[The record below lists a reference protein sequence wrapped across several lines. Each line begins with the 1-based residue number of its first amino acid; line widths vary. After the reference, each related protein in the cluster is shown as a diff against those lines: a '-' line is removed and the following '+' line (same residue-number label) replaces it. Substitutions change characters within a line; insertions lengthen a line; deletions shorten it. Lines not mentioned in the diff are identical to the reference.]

1 LLLEELR
8 QQICVG
14 NVIPARF
21 GFILIV
27 TSGPT
32 PEMMRRVRSQTTA
45 SKKSYEPGGIHG
57 LTIKAAH
64 NTG

>member
-1 LLLEELR
+1 LPGLLLRPLLLEELR

-32 PEMMRRVRSQTTA
+32 PEMMRGVRSQTKA
-45 SKKSYEPGGIHG
+45 SKNHTNP
-57 LTIKAAH
+57 AAY
-64 NTG
+64 TT